1 MNLLSFSFAG
11 FLLVSLILYY
21 LCSKKIQW
29 VILFASNLFFYA
41 CSGVGNF
48 VFILASSLITFYG
61 AVLVS
66 KLNDGLKEKK
76 PLLSKEDFKDEKKRV
91 QNKKRLVL
99 SAMITV
105 NLGILIFLK
114 YINVLLIHRT
124 LFMPLAISYYTLQ
137 SISYFMDVYNSK
149 YGRETNFLRYFSFI
163 SFFPQLI
170 MGPINRYGQL
180 GLQMKEEHRFD
191 YENIKHG
198 AMLILYGAMKKYIIA
213 DLLYSRVV
221 SALDQP
227 NYSLPGFVIAAGIL
241 MYALY
246 QYADFSGGIDMV
258 LGIAELF
265 GLKMQPNFRQPYFST
280 SLANFWQRWH
290 ISLGAWMRDYVFYPL
305 ALTKGMQDFSKW
317 CASHMGKH
325 FARVLPAC
333 IANIAVFILVGVWH
347 GPELHFFV
355 WGLYNG
361 LVIALSDLLKPV
373 FDRINSFFHINVK
386 STGMHVFRIIRTFII
401 VNIGWYF
408 DHIVDVKKSF
418 VYLKNTFTRF
428 GNPLLLLN
436 RDYMVSVFGHISHFQ
451 SQIVLIA
458 AGTIIL
464 FTVSVLKERNIDVYR
479 EIQKRNIAVRWL
491 SYYVLLAL
499 VILSFSFSTGDS
511 GFMYA
516 QY

>member
-1 MNLLSFSFAG
+1 
-11 FLLVSLILYY
+11 
-21 LCSKKIQW
+21 
-29 VILFASNLFFYA
+29 
-41 CSGVGNF
+41 
-48 VFILASSLITFYG
+48 
-61 AVLVS
+61 
-66 KLNDGLKEKK
+66 
-76 PLLSKEDFKDEKKRV
+76 
-91 QNKKRLVL
+91 
-99 SAMITV
+99 
-105 NLGILIFLK
+105 
-114 YINVLLIHRT
+114 
-124 LFMPLAISYYTLQ
+124 
-137 SISYFMDVYNSK
+137 
-149 YGRETNFLRYFSFI
+149 
-163 SFFPQLI
+163 
-170 MGPINRYGQL
+170 
-180 GLQMKEEHRFD
+180 
-191 YENIKHG
+191 
-198 AMLILYGAMKKYIIA
+198 
-213 DLLYSRVV
+213 
-221 SALDQP
+221 
-227 NYSLPGFVIAAGIL
+227 
-241 MYALY
+241 
-246 QYADFSGGIDMV
+246 
-258 LGIAELF
+258 
-265 GLKMQPNFRQPYFST
+265 
-280 SLANFWQRWH
+280 
-290 ISLGAWMRDYVFYPL
+290 
-305 ALTKGMQDFSKW
+305 
-317 CASHMGKH
+317 MGKH

-373 FDRINSFFHINVK
+373 FDRINSFFHISVK
-386 STGMHVFRIIRTFII
+386 STGMHVFRIIRTFVI

-499 VILSFSFSTGDS
+499 IILSFSFSTGDS